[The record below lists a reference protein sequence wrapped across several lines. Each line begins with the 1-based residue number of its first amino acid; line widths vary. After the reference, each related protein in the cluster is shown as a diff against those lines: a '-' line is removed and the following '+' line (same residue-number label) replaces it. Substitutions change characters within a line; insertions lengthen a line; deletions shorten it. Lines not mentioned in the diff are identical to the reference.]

1 MRIAVAK
8 IRPSVGQVEGN
19 IDRHLALTELALR
32 SEAKLVVF
40 PELSLTGYEPARARE
55 LARFARDGCFAK
67 LQSVCD
73 HHGVSVSAGVP
84 LRTSGLPRIASILFR
99 PNDEPLVYSKMY
111 LHQDE
116 QPFFTPGVDSPTLI
130 HASPPIAMAICFE
143 ISVPD
148 HARRAHEAGAMAYV
162 ASVAKTAR
170 GVETASQRLSEVA
183 AEYRMPVLMANC
195 VGLLDGVE
203 CTGRSSVWD
212 RDGALLGRLD
222 EASEGVIVVD
232 VEYPVECHVECHDQS
247 HDRRRFVSASTL

>member
-1 MRIAVAK
+1 MRIAVAQ
-8 IRPSVGQVEGN
+8 IRPSVGEVEGN

-40 PELSLTGYEPARARE
+40 PELSLTGYEPARAKE
-55 LARFARDGCFAK
+55 LARFAHDGCFTQ
-67 LQSVCD
+67 LQSACN
-73 HHGVSVSAGVP
+73 HHGVTISAGLP

-99 PNDEPLVYSKMY
+99 PNDETLVYSKMY

-116 QPFFTPGVDSPTLI
+116 QPFFTPGIDSPTLI

-143 ISVPD
+143 ISVPA
-148 HARRAHEAGAMAYV
+148 HARNAHKAGAMAYV

-170 GVETASQRLSEVA
+170 GVEAAGQRLSEVA

-212 RDGALLGRLD
+212 RDGALLGQLD
-222 EASEGVIVVD
+222 EASEGVIVAD
-232 VEYPVECHVECHDQS
+232 VECPDEFRDQS
-247 HDRRRFVSASTL
+247 HDRGQFVNASTL